1 MAIPYLKWVDST
13 GEEQTCPL
21 DRDEIVVGRKAD
33 ADVVFSDPFVSRQH
47 ARLVRSETGF
57 TLIDLSR
64 GGTFVNGQRIQEQEL
79 HPGDRVYLGRPSAE
93 FQYLNDAEPGTT
105 TVPSPENLDQN
116 RSLVDLAFKLPPQMA
131 ESSALE
137 KISRIL
143 DFQYQFGKTFSA
155 ERTFED
161 LLASALEISGA
172 ERGYIL
178 LKQEEQFEYVVGRDG
193 AGRNLPESEFQ
204 ASEGVALQAAN
215 LGEAMFMTE
224 RISDEYAQHES
235 IVALG
240 LRSLACMPLEWLL
253 PDSPTPE
260 VRGILYLDSTKSM
273 HALTGLDQKI
283 LSRLAAEASH
293 VFEKLEMIKTFQ
305 ERRNLELELA
315 LKQETQKRLEQELQ
329 TAEELRRAESQVL
342 LSEHAASMERFA
354 AALSHEL
361 NQPIGILRGALQTIG
376 SIAEKR
382 KTLPAEEHTRLDQA
396 EAELRAGALDSTSR
410 LSEIVKRMQRFT
422 NLDRTE
428 IIPVDLNALL
438 QDVVDLFQ
446 SESSAAISVEVEF
459 HTLPKLSLRPQQM
472 SAVFSN
478 LLHNAVS
485 GIDGEGRVVVA
496 TERRDSQVEVT
507 IQDSGEG
514 LSEEQVAQVFD
525 PAFRVKDRRVHGN
538 WSLFSSRNLIR
549 ENGGD
554 IVIESTPGQGTQLRV
569 TLPCPEPGSKHP

>member
-1 MAIPYLKWVDST
+1 MAPPYLKWVDSL
-13 GEEQTCPL
+13 GEEQTFRL
-21 DRDEIVVGRKAD
+21 DQDEIVVGRRAD
-33 ADVVFSDPFVSRQH
+33 ADVVFSDPYVSREH
-47 ARLVRSETGF
+47 AKLVRIEGGY
-57 TLIDLSR
+57 TLVDLSR
-64 GGTFVNGQRIQEQEL
+64 GGTFVNGERIKEQQVR
-79 HPGDRVYLGRPSAE
+79 PGDRVYLGRPSTE
-93 FQYLNDAEPGTT
+93 FEYLRDGQVEPRTLP
-105 TVPSPENLDQN
+105 PSATLDQN
-116 RSLVDLAFKLPPQMA
+116 RSLVDLAGVLPPQMA

-137 KISRIL
+137 KLSRIL
-143 DFQYQFGKTFSA
+143 DFQYEFGKTFSA

-193 AGRNLPESEFQ
+193 TGRSLPESEFQ
-204 ASEGVALQAAN
+204 ASETVALEAAN
-215 LGEAMFMTE
+215 LGKPKFMTE
-224 RISDEYAQHES
+224 RISYEYAQQES

-329 TAEELRRAESQVL
+329 VAEELRRAESQVL
-342 LSEHAASMERFA
+342 LSEHAASMGRFA

-361 NQPIGILRGALQTIG
+361 NQPIGVLGSTLQTFD
-376 SIAEKR
+376 SIAKKR
-382 KTLPAEEHTRLDQA
+382 KTLPAEEHARLEQT
-396 EAELRAGALDSTSR
+396 EAELRAGALESANR
-410 LSEIVKRMQRFT
+410 LGEIVKRMQRFT

-428 IIPVDLNALL
+428 VIPVDLNGLL
-438 QDVVDLFQ
+438 QDVVDLFR
-446 SESSAAISVEVEF
+446 SENGAAVSIEVEF
-459 HTLPKLSLRPQQM
+459 QSLPNLSLRPQQM

-485 GIDGEGRVVVA
+485 GIEGKGRVTVA
-496 TERRDSQVEVT
+496 TQERHSQVEVT
-507 IQDSGEG
+507 IRDDGKG
-514 LSEEQVAQVFD
+514 LSEGEVDQIFD
-525 PAFRVKDRRVHGN
+525 PAFRVKDKRVGTGN

-554 IVIESTPGQGTQLRV
+554 IVIESTPGKGTEVSVR
-569 TLPCPEPGSKHP
+569 LPSAASE

>member
-1 MAIPYLKWVDST
+1 MATPYLKWVDST

-21 DRDEIVVGRKAD
+21 DKDEIVVGRKAD

-47 ARLVRSETGF
+47 ARLLRSEAGY

-64 GGTFVNGQRIQEQEL
+64 GGTFVNGERIQEQEL
-79 HPGDRVYLGRPSAE
+79 KPGDRVYLGRPSAE
-93 FQYLNDAEPGTT
+93 FHYLSDTEAGASTLRSSE
-105 TVPSPENLDQN
+105 SFDQN

-178 LKQEEQFEYVVGRDG
+178 LKQEEKFEYVVGRDG
-193 AGRNLPESEFQ
+193 AGRSLPESEFQ
-204 ASEGVALQAAN
+204 ASETAALEAAN
-215 LGEAMFMTE
+215 LGQPKFMTE
-224 RISDEYAQHES
+224 RISDEYAQQES

-329 TAEELRRAESQVL
+329 TAEQLRRAESRVL
-342 LSEHAASMERFA
+342 LSEHAASMGRFA

-361 NQPIGILRGALQTIG
+361 NQPIGILGSALQTFG

-382 KTLPAEEHTRLDQA
+382 KTLPVEEHPRLEQT
-396 EAELRAGALDSTSR
+396 EAELRAGALESTSR

-422 NLDRTE
+422 NLARTE

-446 SESSAAISVEVEF
+446 SEIGATASIEVEF
-459 HTLPKLSLRPQQM
+459 QTLPNLSLRPQQM

-478 LLHNAVS
+478 LLHNAAG
-485 GIDGEGRVVVA
+485 GIEGEGRVSVTTQQRNA
-496 TERRDSQVEVT
+496 QVEIT
-507 IQDSGEG
+507 IQDNGRG
-514 LSEEQVAQVFD
+514 LSEEEVAQIFD
-525 PAFRVKDRRVHGN
+525 PAFRVKDRRVSTGN

-554 IVIESTPGQGTQLRV
+554 IVIESTPGQGTQVRV
-569 TLPCPEPGSKHP
+569 TLPGPGP